1 MAYETSNPPR
11 LLIPSIGG
19 GLQVWGYQST
29 HASTVVA
36 GAGFFSNGA
45 ALGMRVGDVVLVVN
59 STSGVP
65 YVTGISTVN
74 DSSAATVVP
83 STAT

>member
-11 LLIPSIGG
+11 LL
-19 GLQVWGYQST
+19 
-29 HASTVVA
+29 
-36 GAGFFSNGA
+36 
-45 ALGMRVGDVVLVVN
+45 RVGDVVLVVN